1 MTSTSSP
8 HSKSRGFLLAFV
20 TVSIWAGWII
30 VTRLG
35 VKNQLSPF
43 DITFLR
49 FTTAGILLFPIAYKN
64 RTKFFKTPKTLLL
77 FMLLGAGAP
86 YVAVSALG
94 FRTAPA
100 SHGILIPGTMPLW
113 VAFLSHFFFK
123 EKFGDLRLGGYTL
136 IFCGMLLK
144 LHSSSL
150 ESLEILFHD
159 TYFLFAAILWAI
171 YTIANRK
178 AGLSPLVAASW
189 VTVGSCL
196 SLLPFYLIYQWQNPH
211 PLQIQGA
218 LLQIFYQGILTSIVS
233 LITYNYAS
241 QTIGVSRTSAF
252 AALIPAMVTLLAI
265 PFLEE
270 VPKTQDLIFIALM
283 TVGVLLASNILVKK
297 DKGIKDEKI

>member
-1 MTSTSSP
+1 MPPSL
-8 HSKSRGFLLAFV
+8 HLKFRGFLFAFITV
-20 TVSIWAGWII
+20 TIWAGWII

-35 VKNQLSPF
+35 TRSNLSPL

-49 FTTAGILLFPIAYKN
+49 FTTAGILLFPIAFKN
-64 RTKFFKTPKTLLL
+64 RAKILQTPKTLLF

-113 VAFLSHFFFK
+113 VALLSHFFFK

-136 IFCGMLLK
+136 ILCGMLLK
-144 LHSSSL
+144 LHSSSI
-150 ESLEILFHD
+150 EGLEIFFHD

-171 YTIANRK
+171 YTMANRK

-196 SLLPFYLIYQWQNPH
+196 SLLPFYLIYQWQNPY
-211 PLQIQGA
+211 PLQFHGA
-218 LLQIFYQGILTSIVS
+218 LLQILYQGILTSIVS

-241 QTIGVSRTSAF
+241 QTIGVSRSSAF
-252 AALIPAMVTLLAI
+252 AALIPAMVTALAI
-265 PFLEE
+265 PFLGEE
-270 VPKTQDLIFIALM
+270 PTIQDLVFVGLM
-283 TVGVLLASNILVKK
+283 TVGVLLASNVLVKK